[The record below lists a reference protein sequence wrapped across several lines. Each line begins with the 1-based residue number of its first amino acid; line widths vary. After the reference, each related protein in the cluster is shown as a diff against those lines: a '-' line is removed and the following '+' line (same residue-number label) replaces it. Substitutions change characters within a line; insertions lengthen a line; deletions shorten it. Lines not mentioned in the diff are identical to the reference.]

1 MTEKQIEINTN
12 TNQAIRAGKIK
23 MLQTQTIV
31 TEKLNLEPMIPS
43 NSSHYSGYFFAFK
56 LKIQKKSLAFKEHS
70 PRKNGSTF

>member
-43 NSSHYSGYFFAFK
+43 NSYHYSGYYFAFK
-56 LKIQKKSLAFKEHS
+56 RKIQKKV
-70 PRKNGSTF
+70 